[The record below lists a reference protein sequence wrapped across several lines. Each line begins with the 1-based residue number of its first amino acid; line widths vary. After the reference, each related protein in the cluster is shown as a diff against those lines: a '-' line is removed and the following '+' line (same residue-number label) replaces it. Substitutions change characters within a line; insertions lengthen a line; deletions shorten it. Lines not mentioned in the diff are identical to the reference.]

1 MHVEAR
7 VQMFVVAIQIGAP
20 LLGTSVQAAGQPATA
35 TAPAEDVVPEVPRSF
50 ALNVTD
56 LYLGMELEYE
66 QRRVRYEGTQRS
78 DYSQTNRDLRL
89 YELLGTTLTGHVY
102 DPNLLEYR
110 AALEFGLS
118 QARFE
123 QRLADAGY
131 RTDSDNG
138 FLHRYDVS
146 LDLLKTKPVS
156 FNVYARRSDN
166 RLPRSFLP
174 SLHELL
180 TETGVTAF
188 ISAGPTTTEIGLSW
202 QDATYRGNRD
212 RADNEDLEVGRFYL
226 DHTWNISENQKLR
239 IQYDHTREESKYQG
253 STYSFDSRWDELRLE
268 HELAFGASK
277 QDRLDTFFRYNDER
291 GDLDR
296 TELEFVPR
304 LTLTHSDQLKT
315 IYRYSLDRYRQ
326 GELDITRNR
335 FDVQAVYRPR
345 EDLRITLDGYGL
357 YEQEELDV
365 DTSEFG
371 ASFDVNYTRT
381 TSTGTLNL
389 NFGSGFQRMEVHGD
403 AGRRYVRA
411 EAHALGGV
419 RPVLLAE
426 QDVLPASVIAHDE
439 RRRRYYVP
447 GVDYLLVPLGKRTLV
462 ERVPTGRIEEDQ
474 VVYFDYQYVVPAN
487 ASLTDY
493 RNDLLLE
500 YTFNFGL
507 TPYYS
512 LQSQC
517 ENVQSDG
524 ATLWEEEDSHRHRL
538 GARYDRQ
545 RWSIGS
551 EFEIFDDS
559 VTPYDAWHL
568 TGRHSVFRSAAH
580 SLDLSGE
587 LSHYWFEDSDA
598 SGDKRVWWLD
608 LDLKDQMRVSQWL
621 SLTNGLTCRWE
632 DDSVDGTTH
641 GVDLTCGLQYV
652 RGALTVELTFE
663 YDLLSIAD
671 DREDGF
677 GVYLNVRRD
686 LTHLLRGKDGLQ

>member
-1 MHVEAR
+1 MRVEAR
-7 VQMFVVAIQIGAP
+7 VQVFVVAVQIGAP
-20 LLGTSVQAAGQPATA
+20 LFGASAWAAGQEATA
-35 TAPAEDVVPEVPRSF
+35 TAPAEDIVPEVPRSF
-50 ALNVTD
+50 GLNVTD

-66 QRRVRYEGTQRS
+66 QRKVRYEGERRR
-78 DYSQTNRDLRL
+78 DYSQTDRDFRL
-89 YELLGTTLTGHVY
+89 YELLGTTLAGYVY

-123 QRLADAGY
+123 QKLDGTGY
-131 RTDSDNG
+131 HTDSDDG

-146 LDLLKTKPVS
+146 VDILKTKPVS

-180 TETGVTAF
+180 TETGVTSF
-188 ISAGPTTTEIGLSW
+188 ITAGPTTTEIGLSW

-226 DHTWNISENQKLR
+226 DHTWNISDNQKLR
-239 IQYDHTREESKYQG
+239 IQYDHNREESKYQG

-268 HELAFGASK
+268 HELAFGSSN
-277 QDRLDTFFRYNDER
+277 QHRLDTFFRYNDER
-291 GDLDR
+291 GDLAR

-315 IYRYSLDRYRQ
+315 MYRYSLDRYRQ
-326 GELDITRNR
+326 GELDITQNR
-335 FDVQAVYRPR
+335 FDFQAVYRPR
-345 EDLRITLDGYGL
+345 EDLRITLDAYGL
-357 YEQEELDV
+357 YEEEELDV
-365 DTSEFG
+365 DTNEFG
-371 ASFDVNYTRT
+371 GSFDVNYNRT
-381 TSTGTLNL
+381 TSTGTINL
-389 NFGSGFQRMEVHGD
+389 NFASGVERMEVNGD
-403 AGRRYVRA
+403 GGRRYVRA

-419 RPVLLAE
+419 RPVLLA
-426 QDVLPASVIAHDE
+426 QQGVVPGSVIAHDE

-447 GVDYLLVPLGKRTLV
+447 GVDYLLVPLGGRTLV
-462 ERVPTGRIEEDQ
+462 ERVPTGRIAEDQ
-474 VVYFDYQYVVPAN
+474 VVYFDYQYVVPAD
-487 ASLTDY
+487 ATLTNY

-517 ENVQSDG
+517 ENVQAG
-524 ATLWEEEDSHRHRL
+524 EATLWEEEDSHRHRL
-538 GARYDRQ
+538 GVRYDRP
-545 RWSIGS
+545 RWSVGT

-559 VTPYDAWHL
+559 VIPYDAWHL
-568 TGRHSVFRSAAH
+568 TGRQSVFRSAAH

-587 LSHYWFEDSDA
+587 LSRYWFKDDSDD
-598 SGDKRVWWLD
+598 SRVWWLD
-608 LDLKDQMRVSQWL
+608 LDLKDQMRVNQSL
-621 SLTNGLTCRWE
+621 SLTNALAYRWQ
-632 DDSVDGTTH
+632 DDSVDGTTN
-641 GVDLTCGLQYV
+641 GVDLTCGFQYV
-652 RGALTVELTFE
+652 RGALTIELTVE
-663 YDLLSIAD
+663 YDLLSIAE

-686 LTHLLRGKDGLQ
+686 LSYLLKDKGGVQ